1 MRINIQADDRN
12 LSNENSTWRANV
24 SVQDMNKILH
34 MYLFENDFVLLP
46 INVNQYCLL
55 LSVVELKSL
64 SK

>member
-1 MRINIQADDRN
+1 
-12 LSNENSTWRANV
+12 V

-34 MYLFENDFVLLP
+34 IYLFENDFVLLP

-64 SK
+64 SN